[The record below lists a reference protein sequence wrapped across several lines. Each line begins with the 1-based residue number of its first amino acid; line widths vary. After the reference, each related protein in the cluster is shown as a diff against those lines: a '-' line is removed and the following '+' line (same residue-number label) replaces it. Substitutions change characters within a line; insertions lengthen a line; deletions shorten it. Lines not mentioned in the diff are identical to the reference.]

1 MNNDRFCS
9 VFQITVD
16 TKVCSL
22 HFLPSEEV
30 TDTQSVARVRVHV
43 EHAMCRM
50 KCFHFFDG
58 VAPLTFVGS
67 INQM

>member
-1 MNNDRFCS
+1 MS
-9 VFQITVD
+9 VD
-16 TKVCSL
+16 TKVCLL

-43 EHAMCRM
+43 ECAIHRV
-50 KCFHFFDG
+50 KSFHFFDG